1 MPFTHPPLPTGIDAI
16 RVLTVAPGDFLSPL
30 VGSLMSVAFSDKS
43 KYMALSYTWGRPY
56 PVDTEPPP
64 GLKFVE
70 ASVPES
76 AGISP
81 DPTTFDKII
90 IDAEPF
96 HVGHNLYR
104 TAASSLSDTS
114 YNHLGGRDLHQP
126 GGQ

>member
-16 RVLTVAPGDFLSPL
+16 RVLQVAPSDFLSPL
-30 VGSLMSVAFSDKS
+30 VGSLTSVAFSDKP
-43 KYMALSYTWGRPY
+43 KYVALSYTWGSPY

-81 DPTTFDKII
+81 DPTSVR
-90 IDAEPF
+90 
-96 HVGHNLYR
+96 H
-104 TAASSLSDTS
+104 
-114 YNHLGGRDLHQP
+114 GGRELHSAKIHKIP
-126 GGQ
+126 GVPTS